1 MSAQKKL
8 HVKKGDRVKVIA
20 GKDKGTV
27 GEVIAV
33 DPANDRVTVEGVN
46 IVKRHLTDR
55 QSGGRAVQGGIVAS
69 EAAIHVSN
77 VQPLV
82 KKDGVE
88 VVTRIGHKR
97 VKVTRTRPDGTEYE
111 GYRSVRIA
119 RATGEEF

>member
-55 QSGGRAVQGGIVAS
+55 QSGGRAVKGGIVAS

-88 VVTRIGHKR
+88 VVTRVGHKR